1 MKQEL
6 QLKLQAY
13 LDGELP
19 DGEARE
25 AAELLAQDAEARALL
40 AELKN
45 TSAALAGFEAD
56 IKLPESREFYWSKIE
71 REIERQSRTIEPER
85 KFAAPFVFFR
95 RILAPVGAVAVLV
108 IVGWFAIRQVDFID
122 PRGLEVKAEF
132 ADGGALTYRDHAQ
145 GLTLVW
151 LPYPA
156 ESESALTDMD
166 DIL

>member
-19 DGEARE
+19 DGEARPV
-25 AAELLAQDAEARALL
+25 AGLLAQDAEARALL

-45 TSAALAGFEAD
+45 TRAALAGFEAD

-71 REIERQSRTIEPER
+71 REIQRQSPKVEPER
-85 KFAAPFVFFR
+85 KFASPFAFFLR
-95 RILAPVGAVAVLV
+95 RLATVGAVAVLA
-108 IVGWFAIRQVDFID
+108 IVGMVAIRQVDFSD
-122 PRGLEVKAEF
+122 RRGLEVKV
-132 ADGGALTYRDHAQ
+132 GGLVTAT

-156 ESESALTDMD
+156 ESEFAQTDPE